1 MLDLPSPP
9 DSSRRSPIRC
19 ARPPEEANGIGNVA
33 AIGRKGSILDMAW
46 MLANRSRIVRNSLH
60 YLYPPSSLFGAQSR
74 EAKSGTAGNVG
85 ELGER
90 AEGCRRWHWSFG
102 ILEHSCAIL
111 FHHLQGSVATHSQDL
126 CVCSSC

>member
-9 DSSRRSPIRC
+9 DSSRRSPIR
-19 ARPPEEANGIGNVA
+19 RTRSPEEANGVRNVA
-33 AIGRKGSILDMAW
+33 AIGRKGSLLDMAW

-60 YLYPPSSLFGAQSR
+60 YLYPSSSLFGAQSR

-90 AEGCRRWHWSFG
+90 AEGCRRWPWAFG
-102 ILEHSCAIL
+102 ILDPSCGI
-111 FHHLQGSVATHSQDL
+111 
-126 CVCSSC
+126 